1 MRDQDDEFDFGNSRS
16 IDDLLFKLCTLG
28 TERRHWLN
36 TFRAVNASRYDA
48 FYNCYKPGLPSTP
61 LYFTSSYGL
70 FRMTERLLDHGQN
83 VNAEG
88 GAFGTPLNAGC
99 LGGHTDVARV
109 LLDRGAEINRKAHR
123 YGLTALHLASRS
135 GNVSLV
141 KLLLDRGACIHIQD
155 KNGHSPFIYACQSGD
170 CERMKL
176 LLDHGASIE
185 PADSSCRAPLM
196 TAIESEIYPAGPAIK
211 LLLDRGAEIDQFS
224 QSSVGL
230 ASALHYCAC
239 HGMTETAALLLDR
252 GGTIEIQNSRGET
265 PLRLAVKYQRSEM
278 VEMLVERGA
287 DVFARDNEGLTPFEY
302 ALTGTD
308 LRVRDLQ
315 AKRGVV
321 AILTKA
327 EEAQRRKQNTESN
340 QQDSTGSG
348 SVSDVTTKAEE
359 TQEGI

>member
-28 TERRHWLN
+28 TERRHWLD
-36 TFRAVNASRYDA
+36 TSRAFNPPRKYGYFPDVE
-48 FYNCYKPGLPSTP
+48 FLPTTP
-61 LYFTSSYGL
+61 LYFTSAYGL
-70 FRMTERLLDHGQN
+70 YKMTERLLDHGQDL
-83 VNAEG
+83 NANG
-88 GAFGTPLNAGC
+88 GDFGVPLNASC
-99 LGGHTDVARV
+99 SGGHSEVARL
-109 LLDRGAEINRKAHR
+109 LLDRGAEINRKSHLL
-123 YGLTALHLASRS
+123 GLTALHLASQF

-141 KLLLDRGACIHIQD
+141 KILLDRGASIHIQD
-155 KNGHSPFIYACQSGD
+155 KNGHSPFIYGCQSGD

-287 DVFARDNEGLTPFEY
+287 DVFARDNEGLTSFEY

-308 LRVRDLQ
+308 FRERDLQ
-315 AKRGVV
+315 AKREVI
-321 AILTKA
+321 AILTEA
-327 EEAQRRKQNTESN
+327 EEAQRRKHSTDPS
-340 QQDSTGSG
+340 QQDSMGLG
-348 SVSDVTTKAEE
+348 SVIEVAAEDEE
-359 TQEGI
+359 TEESI